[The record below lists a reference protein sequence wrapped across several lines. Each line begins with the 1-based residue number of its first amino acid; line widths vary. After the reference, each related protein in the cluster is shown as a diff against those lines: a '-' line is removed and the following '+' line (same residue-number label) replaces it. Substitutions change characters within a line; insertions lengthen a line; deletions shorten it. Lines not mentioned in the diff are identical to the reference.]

1 MAYGRMA
8 TYTVVTNSRVLGEAF
23 ANISGKT
30 KTKRESG
37 K

>member
-1 MAYGRMA
+1 M
-8 TYTVVTNSRVLGEAF
+8 TIVTNSKVLGEAF